1 MAKPTPAQIIQV
13 ILDVLMAIGMAIIGI
28 FK

>member
-1 MAKPTPAQIIQV
+1 MAKPTPAQITQAI
-13 ILDVLMAIGMAIIGI
+13 IDVVVAIGMAIIAI

>member
-1 MAKPTPAQIIQV
+1 MAKPTPAQIIQG